1 MPQEVI
7 QPKIELEQ
15 IKLVWLL
22 HFIWNIVSWG
32 ILWTVLVVVY
42 MFITDNLQTK
52 TKKTI
57 YSIINFNVSFFI
69 YMVIS
74 FILVFVLIWI
84 PMLIIWAIIWFVTLV
99 IWFIKHLWGDSY
111 EYPLTIKFLK

>member
-1 MPQEVI
+1 MTQEVI
-7 QPKIELEQ
+7 QPKKEVEQ

-42 MFITDNLQTK
+42 MFITDNIQPK
-52 TKKTI
+52 TKKAI
-57 YSIINFNVSFFI
+57 YSIINFNVSFLI

-84 PMLIIWAIIWFVTLV
+84 PMLIIGAIIWFVALV
-99 IWFIKHLWGDSY
+99 IWFIKHLAWDSY
-111 EYPLTIKFLK
+111 EYPLTITFLK